1 VHGLHAATSKVENS
15 AQGSSCQLKFVHA
28 DTDYIDTLSIAQV
41 EESYQL
47 VDEDDSRSVTKV
59 RISKSLLRSQCKS
72 CMNQGWYYKTITI
85 IIMMIVS
92 DATIWRVTYDRN

>member
-1 VHGLHAATSKVENS
+1 MLI
-15 AQGSSCQLKFVHA
+15 L
-28 DTDYIDTLSIAQV
+28 IILTLSSIAHV

-59 RISKSLLRSQCKS
+59 RISKSLLRSQYKS
-72 CMNQGWYYKTITI
+72 CKNQGWYYKTNTI

-92 DATIWRVTYDRN
+92 DATIWSVTYDRN